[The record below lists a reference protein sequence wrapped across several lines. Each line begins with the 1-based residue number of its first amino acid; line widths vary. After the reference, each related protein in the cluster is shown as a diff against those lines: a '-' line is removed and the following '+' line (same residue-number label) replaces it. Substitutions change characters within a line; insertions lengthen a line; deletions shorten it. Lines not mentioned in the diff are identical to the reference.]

1 MFSWFTARLRI
12 TAGLAGLMMLSY
24 LATTLNE
31 FFPNE
36 DKLVQQRRAALC
48 ENVAVNSSLLIQ
60 LGAWG
65 ALQSSVNM
73 SAERSDDLLSI
84 GVRDQRGR
92 LTASSTGH
100 TEFWATGPEDTKK
113 DMIARYEVPVFAN
126 GKEWGH
132 LEICLAP
139 LEDRNASIFSS
150 LFHRLRFPLF
160 MFSSCFI
167 VSFIYLGMMLTQL
180 DPRKTVPS
188 RVKAALDN
196 LTEGLL
202 VLDVRGR
209 IVLANEAFLEKVGRD
224 GTELLAKKPENEF
237 TWTTRE
243 GTSVEKFPWHLAA
256 ETGVAVVDQYLI
268 LESADSKKSVIKANC
283 SPVLGQN
290 SQKNGVL
297 VSLEDV
303 TELEESKQ
311 AAESANK
318 AKSAFLANMSHEIRT
333 PMTAILGYAD
343 WLRKGNTTSE
353 EEQQEYLETI
363 HSSGSHL
370 LEIIN
375 DILDLS
381 KIEAGKMEMNREWH
395 SPFQIIQ
402 EIHRILKVR
411 ATDKHIGFD
420 VRYLSP
426 LPARISTDDVR
437 LRQVI
442 ANLVGNA
449 LKFTT
454 EGKVEIVVELKR
466 FKEQYQ
472 LHVAIND
479 TGIGM
484 TPEQLEKVFKP
495 FVQADASVTRKF
507 GGTGLG
513 LTISK
518 NFVTALGGDVAV
530 SSKHGKGSTF
540 SFWIDVGDCSS
551 EALQTFEEYQRTL
564 KKTEQGGQDLQKLP
578 PCRVLIVEDG
588 EAIRRL
594 VRLLLTRAGVQVE
607 EAENGYLGYQK
618 AITGKYDLMLM
629 DIQMPVWDGN
639 KACSTLRAEGYRK
652 PIIALTA
659 NAMLDDIEQ
668 SRESGFDEFVA
679 KPVDTEDLFNTIR
692 EQLSKS
698 PEYQARV
705 AAGDIPT
712 VESKPTP
719 VTQTV
724 LPTAKPNAEQAAE
737 PPAPSATISNPV
749 PSENQHSLPEQAVA
763 AQSLDNQLESQLQ
776 SALASLNLAFDS
788 LDSDDK
794 SAEIFGEPGLAAEQP
809 REISKP
815 RWEASAS
822 GRQPPRESAL
832 AAKPTQALPTSG
844 KVESTK
850 ASASVR
856 IRSSLPMDDPEFREI
871 AADFVLG
878 LGTKLQQM
886 RDTLNAGNLSELA
899 KLAHWLKGS
908 GGTCGFPQFSQPAIE
923 LEVAAKSNAA
933 DQADHWLQQ
942 IEQIAEMLES
952 PTESVYQE
960 TT

>member
-1 MFSWFTARLRI
+1 
-12 TAGLAGLMMLSY
+12 MMLSY

-84 GVRDQRGR
+84 GVRNQRGR

-100 TEFWATGPEDTKK
+100 TEIWGTGPDDTKK
-113 DMIARYEVPVFAN
+113 DLIARYEVPVFAN
-126 GKEWGH
+126 GKECGN

-139 LEDRNASIFSS
+139 LEDPKASIFTS
-150 LFHRLRFPLF
+150 FVYRLRFPLF
-160 MFSSCFI
+160 MFSSCF
-167 VSFIYLGMMLTQL
+167 VVYFIYLGTMLTQL

-224 GTELLAKKPENEF
+224 GTELLAKKPELEF

-243 GTSVEKFPWHLAA
+243 GTAVEKFPWHSAA
-256 ETGVAVVDQYLI
+256 ETGIAIVDQYLI
-268 LESADSKKSVIKANC
+268 LETADSKKFVIKANC

-290 SQKNGVL
+290 SQRNGVL

-353 EEQQEYLETI
+353 EEQQEYLDTI

-370 LEIIN
+370 LELIN

-420 VRYLSP
+420 VRYLSS

-466 FKEQYQ
+466 AKEQYQ

-484 TPEQLEKVFKP
+484 TPEQLAKVFKP
-495 FVQADASVTRKF
+495 FVQADSSVTRKF

-530 SSKHGKGSTF
+530 SSEHGKGSTF

-551 EALQTFEEYQRTL
+551 EALQTFEEYQQTQ
-564 KKTEQGGQDLQKLP
+564 KKTEQGAQDQQKLP

-588 EAIRRL
+588 DAIRRL

-659 NAMLDDIEQ
+659 NAMLGEIEQ

-679 KPVDTEDLFNTIR
+679 KPVNTEDLFNAIR

-712 VESKPTP
+712 VEAKPAK
-719 VTQTV
+719 VTESV
-724 LPTAKPNAEQAAE
+724 APAAKPNAEQAAE
-737 PPAPSATISNPV
+737 PPAPWATSSTPV
-749 PSENQHSLPEQAVA
+749 PAENQHSLPEQADA
-763 AQSLDNQLESQLQ
+763 AQSLDNQLEGQLQ

-788 LDSDDK
+788 LDSDDESTETVK
-794 SAEIFGEPGLAAEQP
+794 ENNLTAKQP

-815 RWEASAS
+815 RLEAPTPDQ
-822 GRQPPRESAL
+822 QPSRESSL

-886 RDTLNAGNLSELA
+886 RDTLNARNLSELA

-908 GGTCGFPQFSQPAIE
+908 GGTCGFPQFSQPAKE

-942 IEQIAEMLES
+942 IEQIAELLES

>member
-1 MFSWFTARLRI
+1 
-12 TAGLAGLMMLSY
+12 
-24 LATTLNE
+24 
-31 FFPNE
+31 
-36 DKLVQQRRAALC
+36 
-48 ENVAVNSSLLIQ
+48 
-60 LGAWG
+60 
-65 ALQSSVNM
+65 
-73 SAERSDDLLSI
+73 
-84 GVRDQRGR
+84 
-92 LTASSTGH
+92 
-100 TEFWATGPEDTKK
+100 
-113 DMIARYEVPVFAN
+113 
-126 GKEWGH
+126 
-132 LEICLAP
+132 
-139 LEDRNASIFSS
+139 
-150 LFHRLRFPLF
+150 
-160 MFSSCFI
+160 
-167 VSFIYLGMMLTQL
+167 
-180 DPRKTVPS
+180 
-188 RVKAALDN
+188 VKAALDN

-209 IVLANEAFLEKVGRD
+209 IVLANEAFLEKVGRNA
-224 GTELLAKKPENEF
+224 TELLAKKPEQEF

-243 GTSVEKFPWHLAA
+243 GTAVEKFPWYQAA
-256 ETGVAVVDQYLI
+256 DTGTAVVDQYLI
-268 LESADSKKSVIKANC
+268 LETADGRKFVIKANC

-303 TELEESKQ
+303 TELEASKQ

-343 WLRKGNTTSE
+343 WLRKGNTTSQ

-370 LEIIN
+370 LELIN

-395 SPFQIIQ
+395 SPFQLIQ

-411 ATDKHIGFD
+411 ASDKHIGFD
-420 VRYLSP
+420 VRYLSS
-426 LPARISTDDVR
+426 LPKRISTDDVR

-449 LKFTT
+449 IKFTT
-454 EGKVEIVVELKR
+454 EGKVEIVVELK
-466 FKEQYQ
+466 KIKQQYQ

-484 TPEQLEKVFKP
+484 TPEQLAKVFKP
-495 FVQADASVTRKF
+495 FVQADSSVTRKF

-530 SSKHGKGSTF
+530 SSEHGKGSTF
-540 SFWIDVGDCSS
+540 SFWVDVGDCSG
-551 EALQTFEEYQRTL
+551 EELQTFEEYQQSQKRS
-564 KKTEQGGQDLQKLP
+564 EQCSPDQQKLP

-588 EAIRRL
+588 DAIRRL

-659 NAMLDDIEQ
+659 NAMLGEIEQ
-668 SRESGFDEFVA
+668 SREAGFDEFVA
-679 KPVDTEDLFNTIR
+679 KPVNTEELFNAIR

-712 VESKPTP
+712 IETKPTAAPQTATAAVKAEVDQPSQP
-719 VTQTV
+719 VVMDKAISTPLKTPPSI
-724 LPTAKPNAEQAAE
+724 LE
-737 PPAPSATISNPV
+737 PLSSP
-749 PSENQHSLPEQAVA
+749 
-763 AQSLDNQLESQLQ
+763 QSLDNQLENQLQ

-788 LDSDDK
+788 LDDED
-794 SAEIFGEPGLAAEQP
+794 GAAETLKEDCRNADRPAAKSNEQQESEEP
-809 REISKP
+809 ALKPSRESSTAANSIQLASSSGKLESKKA
-815 RWEASAS
+815 ASA
-822 GRQPPRESAL
+822 
-832 AAKPTQALPTSG
+832 
-844 KVESTK
+844 
-850 ASASVR
+850 VR

-878 LGTKLQQM
+878 LGAKLLQM
-886 RDTLNAGNLSELA
+886 RETLNAGNLVELS

-908 GGTCGFPQFSQPAIE
+908 GGTCGFPQFSQPAKE

-942 IEQIAEMLES
+942 IEQIADLLES